1 MSNVALGPGAEFDA
15 IRELLARWG
24 HRASGIGDDAAVVN
38 VPRGDRLVVSVDA
51 SVEDRHF
58 KPEWL
63 TPREIGYRAIASALS
78 DIAAMAAAPLG
89 VLVAIGVP
97 SSWRDRLSE
106 IGDGIGDA
114 VDAVRTHILGGNL
127 SDAGRL
133 SITTTVLGSVFVPLA
148 RSGARPG
155 DRVYVT
161 GRLGGADAALRRL
174 ESGEPLSPFHA
185 RFVRPVPRID
195 EARWLSDRGVSAAI
209 DISDGLVADA
219 RHIAA
224 ASGVALELDADRVP
238 CASGVAVELAIESG
252 EEYEL
257 LVTSPRALDTIAFES
272 RFRVG
277 LTQIG
282 RVVDAPAGTVRVFG
296 ALVANARGHDHF
308 SR

>member
-1 MSNVALGPGAEFDA
+1 MSNVSLGPGAEFDA

-24 HRASGIGDDAAVVN
+24 TRASGIGDDGAVVN

-51 SVEDRHF
+51 CIEDRHF
-58 KPEWL
+58 KADWL
-63 TPREIGYRAIASALS
+63 TPREIGYRAVAAALS
-78 DIAAMAAAPLG
+78 DIAAMAATPLG
-89 VLVAIGVP
+89 VLVALAIP
-97 SSWRDRLSE
+97 ASWRDRLSE
-106 IGDGIGDA
+106 IADGIGEA
-114 VDAVRTHILGGNL
+114 VDVGRTHVLGGNL
-127 SDAGRL
+127 SDAETL
-133 SITTTVLGSVFVPLA
+133 SITTTVLGFAFEPLA

-174 ESGEPLSPFHA
+174 ESAEALSPFHA

-195 EARWLSDRGVSAAI
+195 EARWLADRGASAAI
-209 DISDGLVADA
+209 DVSDGLVADA

-224 ASGVALELDADRVP
+224 ASGVGMDLDADRVP

-257 LVTSPRALDTIAFES
+257 LVTSPRELDTIAFES

-282 RVVDAPAGTVRVFG
+282 RVVPAPSGAVRVLG
-296 ALVANARGHDHF
+296 ALVANPRGHDHF